1 MLEVCTATM
10 QLPPSKQQFT
20 SSGVSGKRRRTVAE
34 SLTDCA
40 QGVRRLRPSSVL
52 LMDPIPLRRV

>member
-20 SSGVSGKRRRTVAE
+20 SSGVSGKRRGTVAD

-40 QGVRRLRPSSVL
+40 QARRPSPLNHL
-52 LMDPIPLRRV
+52 LSS